1 MRTITKTKF
10 STVMKY
16 RTYAAFVSC
25 ICNCFTVNPRSRVN
39 LACKYTKVG
48 SGGEGNLKTTYTF
61 LRTYSFATFSIVYNF
76 SRVFNNLKAV
86 NSVTNGIFK
95 I

>member
-1 MRTITKTKF
+1 
-10 STVMKY
+10 MKY
-16 RTYAAFVSC
+16 RAYEAFLSR
-25 ICNCFTVNPRSRVN
+25 ICNCLTVKPRSRVN
-39 LACKYTKVG
+39 LACKYTKAG